1 MINDKFIK
9 MALVWL
15 LTCAYGNH
23 AGGDDGNDVMVHHR
37 VVHSIAPGRMA
48 TPFSIPFLVLSLQT
62 MDVHIF
68 SILPIWKSLFPSKEK
83 LWIY

>member
-1 MINDKFIK
+1 
-9 MALVWL
+9 MALVWV
-15 LTCAYGNH
+15 LTYAYVKH
-23 AGGDDGNDVMVHHR
+23 AGGDDGNHATVHHR